1 MSTISAKTPDYDSP
15 AQLKTFLEERGMS
28 MQKKFGQNFLVN
40 RDARRRLIDA
50 LQVEEGTTVWE
61 VGPGLGAMTDEMLR
75 RGCVVTAFEIDH
87 GFADTLRQIFAPYI
101 EKGQFTLVEGD
112 VLKTWKP
119 YFKEH
124 GLPQRFFGN
133 LPYNVAA
140 AIVAD
145 MISEGARFDRSII
158 TVQKEV
164 AERMAAKF
172 GTDNYSSFSV
182 LCQWAYDVTNVMD
195 LAGGCFWPRPNV
207 DSRSVA
213 FVKKEQFPCC
223 KDPKLF
229 MTMLR
234 VLFAQRRKTIKNNL
248 NTMNGLKGNVD
259 AVLERAGIAANI
271 RAETLSGEQMLAL
284 SDVLYDFFAEQK
296 TDGGRQ

>member
-1 MSTISAKTPDYDSP
+1 MSTYSELTPDYDSP
-15 AQLKTFLEERGMS
+15 ARLKAFLEERGMS

-50 LQVEEGTTVWE
+50 LDVQEGTTVWE
-61 VGPGLGAMTDEMLR
+61 VGPGLGSMTDEMLR

-87 GFADTLRQIFAPYI
+87 GFADALRQIFAPYI

-124 GLPQRFFGN
+124 GLPLRFFGN

-164 AERMAAKF
+164 AERMAA
-172 GTDNYSSFSV
+172 GYNTENYSSFSV
-182 LCQWAYDVTNVMD
+182 LCQWAYDVTAVMD

-213 FVKKEQFPCC
+213 FVKKEAFPCC
-223 KDPKLF
+223 KDTKLF

-234 VLFAQRRKTIKNNL
+234 LLFAQRRKTIKNNL
-248 NTMNGLKGNVD
+248 NAMNGLKGNVD
-259 AVLERAGIAANI
+259 TVLERAGLAANL
-271 RAETLSGEQMLAL
+271 RAEALSAEQMLAL
-284 SDVLYDFFAEQK
+284 SDVIHDFLAENN
-296 TDGGRQ
+296 TSGGKR